1 MSSIEDL
8 VNKPVTIEY
17 RHVFNDVSVTP
28 WKFWETDLSE
38 IPESYT
44 SKEEALSV
52 IRIRYGLM
60 IQVSLNP
67 ESPIYEFE
75 IDRNFQIRLIYTK
88 MTMITPE
95 NYTQTTWEQA
105 MRPSSMP
112 ESPWKTD
119 FEKELEGY
127 VEPEIPKDNIENVY
141 EEYEDEEWEDDYDD
155 YNYYQD
161 SLNYCPYCGSLLSYY
176 SNCNCKG
183 ELNE

>member
-60 IQVSLNP
+60 IQVSL
-67 ESPIYEFE
+67 
-75 IDRNFQIRLIYTK
+75 
-88 MTMITPE
+88 
-95 NYTQTTWEQA
+95 TQN
-105 MRPSSMP
+105 RPFMNLKLTVIFKSDLFIQ
-112 ESPWKTD
+112 K
-119 FEKELEGY
+119 
-127 VEPEIPKDNIENVY
+127 
-141 EEYEDEEWEDDYDD
+141 
-155 YNYYQD
+155 
-161 SLNYCPYCGSLLSYY
+161 
-176 SNCNCKG
+176 
-183 ELNE
+183 